1 MEDVVWDKYSN
12 NYILDLDNKE
22 KIKKDKIPWH
32 RRTESCEY
40 CGSKLLLV
48 NKARHEKST
57 KHKDGK
63 YLTSDRFEMD

>member
-1 MEDVVWDKYSN
+1 MEDVVWDTYSN

-32 RRTESCEY
+32 RRTERCEY

-48 NKARHEKST
+48 NKARHSRSRKCL
-57 KHKDGK
+57 DGR
-63 YLTSDRFEMD
+63 YITTEMFEIN